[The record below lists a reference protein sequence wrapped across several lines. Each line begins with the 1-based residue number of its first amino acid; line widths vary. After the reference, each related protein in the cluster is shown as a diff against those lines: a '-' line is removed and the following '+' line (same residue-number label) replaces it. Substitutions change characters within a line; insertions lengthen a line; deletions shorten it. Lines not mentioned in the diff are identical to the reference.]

1 MQEQNSYSFYT
12 SDTLTNM
19 IVGVSDGLSVP
30 FIVVTA
36 FSNVIENNSMI
47 VLMGVIA
54 AVMGGIAMGIGNY
67 LSNKEQLEEKL
78 GVLDEKEIEIM
89 TTSGITKDII
99 DKMELHAMSNKEQWE
114 VMVGEY
120 GLDLA
125 KPDMRRIKNTAY
137 SVTFFYMFA
146 GLISVVPYYL
156 TEVPSDGRIW
166 SVSITLGL
174 LALFG
179 VIKAKVTGLSIVKE
193 PARLLLLTSTAAAAM
208 FFITGLFR

>member
-1 MQEQNSYSFYT
+1 MQEQQNYSFYT

-30 FIVVTA
+30 FIMVTA
-36 FSNVIENNSMI
+36 FSNVIESNSII
-47 VLMGVIA
+47 VIMGVIA
-54 AVMGGIAMGIGNY
+54 AVMGGIAMGVGNY

-78 GVLDEKEIEIM
+78 GVLDEKEIAIM
-89 TTSGITKDII
+89 TNSGITKDII

-114 VMVGEY
+114 VLVNEY

-125 KPDMRRIKNTAY
+125 KPDMRRIRNTAY
-137 SVTFFYMFA
+137 SVALFYMFA
-146 GLISVVPYYL
+146 GLASVVPYYL
-156 TEVPSDGRIW
+156 TTSPTDGRMW
-166 SVSITLGL
+166 SVPVTLGL

-179 VIKAKVTGLSIVKE
+179 VIKAKVTGLSMVKE